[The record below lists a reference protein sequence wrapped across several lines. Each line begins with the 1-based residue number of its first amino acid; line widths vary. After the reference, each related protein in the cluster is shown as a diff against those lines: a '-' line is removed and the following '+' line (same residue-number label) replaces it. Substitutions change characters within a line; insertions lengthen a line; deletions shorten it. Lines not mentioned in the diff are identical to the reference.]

1 MDAMQ
6 EVDVRPIP
14 LDRLGEVLVP
24 DRRERLAEAAR
35 QAQELLA
42 GRTVWNLSSTAHGGG
57 VAEMLQTLLAYGR
70 GAGVDTRWLVLDAD
84 PEFFAITKRL
94 HNVLHGAAGD
104 GGPLGADEVAH
115 YSDVLAQNLEAVR
128 DLVRAGDVV
137 LLHDPQTAG
146 MVDELRSRGVH
157 VVWRC
162 HIGSDTTNEFTER
175 GWGFLREFIDDADG
189 FVFSRLE
196 YAPDWVSRDRIR
208 VIPPSLD
215 PFSTKNAWL
224 DEQDTLAVL
233 RRARLVDTAA
243 VDGDLTFTRRDGSS
257 GVTRAHS
264 GLLLD
269 DDWLPRDVR
278 TVMQVSRWDRLK
290 DMAGVLLGFAEHVGT
305 LPDDVHLLLV
315 GPEVS
320 GVTDDPEGAEVLA
333 ECRRLRRDLP
343 AAVQRRVHLCCL
355 PMDDVDENAHLV
367 NALQRYA
374 TVVVQ
379 KSLVEGFGLTVTEP
393 MWKGRPV
400 IASSVGGIR
409 DQIIDAESGLLLSDP
424 HDLAAFA
431 GALQGLL
438 HDHDRSA
445 RLGANAHLRVRDRYL
460 GDRHLIQYAE
470 LFDELVN
477 S

>member
-1 MDAMQ
+1 
-6 EVDVRPIP
+6 
-14 LDRLGEVLVP
+14 
-24 DRRERLAEAAR
+24 
-35 QAQELLA
+35 
-42 GRTVWNLSSTAHGGG
+42 
-57 VAEMLQTLLAYGR
+57 MLQTLLAYGR
-70 GAGVDTRWLVLDAD
+70 GAGVDTRWLVLAGD

-104 GGPLGADEVAH
+104 GGPLGAHEAAH
-115 YSDVLAQNLEAVR
+115 YAAALSKNLEVVR
-128 DLVRAGDVV
+128 RLVRPGDVV

-146 MVDELRSRGVH
+146 MVDELRASGVH

-162 HIGSDTTNEFTER
+162 HIGSDTTNEFTDR
-175 GWGFLREFIDDADG
+175 GWGFLREFIDGADG

-196 YAPDWVSRDRIR
+196 YAPAWLPRERIR

-224 DEQDTLAVL
+224 SEEDTLAVL

-243 VDGDLTFTRRDGSS
+243 VNGDLTFMRRDGST
-257 GVTRAHS
+257 GVTRAHT
-264 GLLLD
+264 GLLLE

-290 DMAGVLLGFAEHVGT
+290 DMAGVLTGFAEYTGS

-320 GVTDDPEGAEVLA
+320 GVSDDPEGAQVLA
-333 ECRRLRRDLP
+333 DCRRLWRDLP
-343 AAVQRRVHLCCL
+343 NGVQSRVHLCCL
-355 PMDDVDENAHLV
+355 PMDDGDENAHLV

-409 DQIIDAESGLLLSDP
+409 DQIVDGESGLLLSDP
-424 HDLAAFA
+424 GDLAAFA
-431 GALQGLL
+431 AAVRGVLV
-438 HDHDRSA
+438 DHDRSA
-445 RLGANAHLRVRDRYL
+445 RLGANAQLRVRDRYL